1 MSSQNDTDGFQQVK
15 SKRGPGPRGQRKQAQ
30 QDGSTQ
36 VRHKRRE
43 LEQSENQDRRGGKE
57 TEAPRE
63 RLSFKDLLF
72 ERNNLKKHEHSPK
85 VDLWEEKDEQG
96 SYYVIRMEIPGVN
109 KNKITVDIKENQI
122 VLVTAFKSGDKPDPE
137 SVVYSE
143 CRYGKIIRRVKVPNQ
158 IYEENVRTKY
168 EDGVLKIELVQIPI
182 EEKVETLDASLDDD
196 EELSR
201 PNDENTMGAQ
211 VLYSTLV
218 KNETVK
224 NETVKTETVIDFKD
238 LSLLTGNWADE
249 PVESK
254 SWANM

>member
-1 MSSQNDTDGFQQVK
+1 MNSQIDSDGFQQVK
-15 SKRGPGPRGQRKQAQ
+15 SKRGPGPRGQRKQ
-30 QDGSTQ
+30 GNTQ
-36 VRHKRRE
+36 RRE
-43 LEQSENQDRRGGKE
+43 QTERSEGQTEKRQENQDRRRGAE
-57 TEAPRE
+57 APTEAPRE

-109 KNKITVDIKENQI
+109 KNKINIDIKENQI

-158 IYEENVRTKY
+158 IYEEDVRTKY
-168 EDGVLKIELVQIPI
+168 EDGVLKIELVQIPV

-196 EELSR
+196 EGLSR
-201 PNDENTMGAQ
+201 PNDEQKMGAQ

-218 KNETVK
+218 KNEAV
-224 NETVKTETVIDFKD
+224 ETEIKTTIDFKD
-238 LSLLTGNWADE
+238 LVTGSWADE
-249 PVESK
+249 PVEESK
-254 SWANM
+254 SWADM

>member
-1 MSSQNDTDGFQQVK
+1 MSSQIDTDGFQQVK
-15 SKRGPGPRGQRKQAQ
+15 SKRGPGPRGQRKNAKE
-30 QDGSTQ
+30 GSTQ
-36 VRHKRRE
+36 VRHKRLE
-43 LEQSENQDRRGGKE
+43 LEQTSQDRRKNAE
-57 TEAPRE
+57 APTEAPRE

-109 KNKITVDIKENQI
+109 KNKINIDIKENQI

-168 EDGVLKIELVQIPI
+168 EDGVLKIELVQIPV
-182 EEKVETLDASLDDD
+182 EEKVETLDASLDD
-196 EELSR
+196 EPVEQ
-201 PNDENTMGAQ
+201 TMGAQ
-211 VLYSTLV
+211 VLYSSL
-218 KNETVK
+218 VK

-238 LSLLTGNWADE
+238 LSLATGNWADE

-254 SWANM
+254 SWADM

>member
-1 MSSQNDTDGFQQVK
+1 MNSQIDSDGFQQVK
-15 SKRGPGPRGQRKQAQ
+15 SKRGPGPRGQRKQGNTQ
-30 QDGSTQ
+30 RTERTERSEGQTERRQD
-36 VRHKRRE
+36 
-43 LEQSENQDRRGGKE
+43 QDRRKND
-57 TEAPRE
+57 EAPRE

-109 KNKITVDIKENQI
+109 KNKINIDIKENQI
-122 VLVTAFKSGDKPDPE
+122 VLVTAFKSGDKPDLE

-168 EDGVLKIELVQIPI
+168 EDGVLKIELVQIPV
-182 EEKVETLDASLDDD
+182 EEKVETLDASLDD
-196 EELSR
+196 EPVEQ
-201 PNDENTMGAQ
+201 TMGAQ

-218 KNETVK
+218 KNEK
-224 NETVKTETVIDFKD
+224 ETVIDFKD
-238 LSLLTGNWADE
+238 LVTGNWADE

-254 SWANM
+254 SWADM